1 MKTALFLG
9 QGVTRYGHLLFWCG
23 PEGSRLG
30 VLVLLF
36 SPRAWRG
43 CFFSL
48 LCSCM
53 QAVPFG
59 QAWGMVVVTLTQR
72 EIYGPDRQ
80 RDVGGN

>member
-1 MKTALFLG
+1 
-9 QGVTRYGHLLFWCG
+9 
-23 PEGSRLG
+23 
-30 VLVLLF
+30 
-36 SPRAWRG
+36 
-43 CFFSL
+43 
-48 LCSCM
+48 M